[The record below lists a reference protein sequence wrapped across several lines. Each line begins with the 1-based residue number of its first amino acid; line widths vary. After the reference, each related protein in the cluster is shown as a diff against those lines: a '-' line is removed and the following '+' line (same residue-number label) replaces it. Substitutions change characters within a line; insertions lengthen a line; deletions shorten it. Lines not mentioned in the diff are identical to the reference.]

1 MDAARYQEL
10 LANDGARAFPAKP
23 YGLEPLLFLCSI
35 NVSVTKCQWH
45 RGYA

>member
-23 YGLEPLLFLCSI
+23 YGLEPLLFFVQHQCERD
-35 NVSVTKCQWH
+35 KMPM
-45 RGYA
+45 A

>member
-23 YGLEPLLFLCSI
+23 YGLEPLFVQHQCERD
-35 NVSVTKCQWH
+35 KMPM
-45 RGYA
+45 A